1 MRPTLPSASPS
12 LGVRVRWSAS
22 FATSFFGILG
32 FGFGSRRG
40 GLCTF
45 GYVDSTL
52 VKTGL
57 DFAGFEIDSGVRTM
71 KLRLVGRNRRIA
83 ALI

>member
-1 MRPTLPSASPS
+1 M
-12 LGVRVRWSAS
+12 
-22 FATSFFGILG
+22 SFFGILG
-32 FGFGSRRG
+32 LEVGSRRG

-57 DFAGFEIDSGVRTM
+57 GLAGFEIDCAVRTM
-71 KLRLVGRNRRIA
+71 KLRLVGRMNGTVRIA
-83 ALI
+83 AI